1 MAVVMIAIFDVFG
14 NVIGMEP
21 MEMNDQLQTLT
32 TDGQVLTLDAA
43 SALDTGDLTTTG
55 EIELTTTDTDVAA
68 EDVGKGVVLGHSI
81 HLDVK
86 AVAADA
92 TVASEAVADTDWD
105 GGEW

>member
-1 MAVVMIAIFDVFG
+1 MKAIFDVFG

-21 MEMNDQLQTLT
+21 MEMNDQLQTLSA
-32 TDGQVLTLDAA
+32 DGQALTLDAA

-55 EIELTTTDTDVAA
+55 EIELTTTDTDIAT

-86 AVAADA
+86 SVAADV
-92 TVASEAVADTDWD
+92 TVAPEALSNTDWD